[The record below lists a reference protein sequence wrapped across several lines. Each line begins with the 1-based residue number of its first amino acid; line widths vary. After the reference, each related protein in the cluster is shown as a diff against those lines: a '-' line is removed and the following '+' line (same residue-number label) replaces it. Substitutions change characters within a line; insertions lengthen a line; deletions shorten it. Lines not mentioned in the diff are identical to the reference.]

1 MYRAEKDIGS
11 YIGGT
16 MRRWKK
22 GDVIELDQQTIE
34 QNFEPGD
41 YELVKPMERKSV
53 ETKNK
58 KKQSKHS

>member
-1 MYRAEKDIGS
+1 MYRAAKDIGK

-22 GDVIELDQQTIE
+22 GEVIDLDPETVK

-41 YELVKPMERKSV
+41 YEPVTTQKEKRKP
-53 ETKNK
+53 ETSNK
-58 KKQSKHS
+58 